1 MVNFGSHHI
10 HHAEEFHHPGNS
22 EGQTTEGQG
31 LFDALHQVQ
40 VWQVL
45 TKNSKTLF
53 WQTRL

>member
-45 TKNSKTLF
+45 TKNSKT
-53 WQTRL
+53 RL